1 MVSEV
6 EYGTFFCCW
15 TRNWVEEICKTGT
28 GSTKNRSTGTSQWEL
43 VKLGQSAEN
52 IWGVRVRNAGEKSVL
67 IYRTLEMLGG
77 VFWPL
82 VL

>member
-6 EYGTFFCCW
+6 EYGTLL
-15 TRNWVEEICKTGT
+15 VAGHKTGWKKLQTET
-28 GSTKNRSTGTSQWEL
+28 GSTKNWSTGTSQWGL

-67 IYRTLEMLGG
+67 IYRTLEILGG

-82 VL
+82 IL